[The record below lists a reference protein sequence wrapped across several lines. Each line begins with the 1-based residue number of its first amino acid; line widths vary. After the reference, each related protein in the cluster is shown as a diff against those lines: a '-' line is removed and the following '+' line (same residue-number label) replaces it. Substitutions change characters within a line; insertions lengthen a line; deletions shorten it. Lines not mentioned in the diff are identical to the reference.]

1 LNPAIHAAIAA
12 AHAAERNQQQRE
24 EEERM
29 TRYNPDELESDWE
42 FKIVRSSTPMFRKP
56 EVLRQVREE
65 ESLAGWTLLEK
76 LDDSRLRFKR
86 PAKAGK
92 RDDQLPAGID
102 PYRTQ
107 IGGSDNVRVLII
119 AILIPVFLALFVF
132 LVSLRNTPGDLEP
145 TPVITIFIN
154 VVVTFLFILVPLTI
168 TFIFLRG
175 RK

>member
-1 LNPAIHAAIAA
+1 MNPAIHAAIAA
-12 AHAAERNQQQRE
+12 AHAAERNQKQQE

-42 FKIVRSSTPMFRKP
+42 FKIVRSSTPIFRKP

-76 LDDSRLRFKR
+76 LDDLRLRFKR
-86 PAKAGK
+86 PTKAGK

-107 IGGSDNVRVLII
+107 IGGSDNVGILII
-119 AILIPVFLALFVF
+119 AISIPVFLTLIIF
-132 LVSLRNTPGDLEP
+132 LVSRFNQMGEP
-145 TPVITIFIN
+145 IPAITILIN
-154 VVVTFLFILVPLTI
+154 VVVTFIFILVPLTI
-168 TFIFLRG
+168 TFVLLRG

>member
-1 LNPAIHAAIAA
+1 MNPAIHAAIAA
-12 AHAAERNQQQRE
+12 AHAAERNQQQLE

-86 PAKAGK
+86 PTKAGR

-107 IGGSDNVRVLII
+107 IGGSTNVRMLVLSL
-119 AILIPVFLALFVF
+119 ATVLLLFFGLLISSSLTFMDEPLPAFSLFVNAVVIF
-132 LVSLRNTPGDLEP
+132 LVL
-145 TPVITIFIN
+145 
-154 VVVTFLFILVPLTI
+154 LVPI
-168 TFIFLRG
+168 AVMFVFLRG

>member
-1 LNPAIHAAIAA
+1 MNPAIHAAIAA
-12 AHAAERNQQQRE
+12 AHAADQNKKQQE

-42 FKIVRSSTPMFRKP
+42 FKIVRSSTPIFRKP

-65 ESLAGWTLLEK
+65 ESLSGWTLLEK
-76 LDDSRLRFKR
+76 LDDSRVRFKR

-107 IGGSDNVRVLII
+107 IGGSDNVRILII
-119 AILIPVFLALFVF
+119 AILIPMFLTLIVF
-132 LVSLRNTPGDLEP
+132 LVSRFNQTGEP
-145 TPVITIFIN
+145 IPAITILIN
-154 VVVTFLFILVPLTI
+154 VVVTFIFILVPLTI
-168 TFIFLRG
+168 TIVLVRG